1 MMMIKKWLVFLLL
14 LPLISQAQDSL
25 QFQKVQQIKTLF
37 DSLKT
42 HPQTKS
48 DQLNMEKALL
58 GRRMV
63 TGLLYPK
70 INAFGKYEYANT
82 PNGMLPLAPNDLIKM
97 VQDKAASQ
105 PFSQNIFRI
114 GVGVSMPV
122 FALSIYTTAAKAKAM
137 YQSAAA
143 KAGINLQENE
153 ALIVST
159 NASLQYLHE
168 LLAALAVKKVSLAKT
183 LSVIKMQV
191 ENGRASKTA
200 LLKIRN
206 AMNEINIL
214 DNNIRQQKQK
224 ALSAIRSLTGIM
236 LQQPVKMIQTGT
248 YQNGS
253 LKVLEPLRK
262 KAEADRLAW
271 RAEKEKLI
279 PAIYFNGDYNRS
291 TAKAYNNNLN
301 INEDYGTMALTLN
314 IPLFAKSQYAVIK
327 MSKIDYKSSLN
338 DLKKLHLEIGSQA
351 QALENNLA
359 LLNSSVKLY
368 QNSVK
373 DKKELLKIA
382 RVSYLSHRMT
392 VEDYLKYEDDLI
404 LEKSHLYSAMAKKW
418 QTLMQLAVIYGNNI
432 EQIVK

>member
-1 MMMIKKWLVFLLL
+1 MMKKLLIFLLL
-14 LPLISQAQDSL
+14 LPLFTQAQDSL
-25 QFQKVQQIKTLF
+25 QIQRQQSIRVLF

-42 HPQTKS
+42 HPQTIG
-48 DQLNMEKALL
+48 DQLNMEKALV
-58 GRRMV
+58 GKHMV
-63 TGLLYPK
+63 TGMLYPK
-70 INAFGKYEYANT
+70 VNAFGRYEYSNT
-82 PNGMLPLAPNDLIKM
+82 PNGMLPLAPNNLLTM
-97 VQDKAASQ
+97 VKDQTVPQ
-105 PFSQNIFRI
+105 PFSKNIFRV

-159 NASLQYLHE
+159 NANLQYLHE
-168 LLAALAVKKVSLAKT
+168 LLTALAAKKVSLAKT

-214 DNNIRQQKQK
+214 DNNIRQQQQK

-262 KAEADRLAW
+262 KTEADKFAW

-279 PAIYFNGDYNRS
+279 PAIYFNGNYNHS
-291 TAKAYNNNLN
+291 IAKAYNNNLN
-301 INEDYGTMALTLN
+301 INEDYGTMALTLD

-327 MSKIDYKSSLN
+327 KSKIDYESSLN
-338 DLKKLHLEIGSQA
+338 NLKKLHLELGSQA
-351 QALENNLA
+351 QALENNLV

-392 VEDYLKYEDDLI
+392 VEDYLKYEDDLV